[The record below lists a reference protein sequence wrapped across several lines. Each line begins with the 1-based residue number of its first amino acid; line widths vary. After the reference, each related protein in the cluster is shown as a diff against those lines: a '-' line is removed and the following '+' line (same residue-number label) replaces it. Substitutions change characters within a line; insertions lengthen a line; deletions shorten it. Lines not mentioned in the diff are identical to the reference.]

1 MRFGIAALVLAPLAW
16 RQSDGRPG
24 WRTLL
29 LYAAMGLCLA
39 GFFGTMFWAAHRS
52 VHCPWRPC
60 SSACRCWRTASAGAG
75 RRTARGQAARHSR
88 ARGERGAGLA
98 WAENGGDFSGMQ
110 LGFGE
115 LGFFFGCVASALY
128 PVLSKWGLANGSL
141 PTQAGLRTF
150 WSLVAGAVLIGLMG
164 AIWERPAAL
173 LHMNLLDLL
182 LVTYLGV
189 FSSAMTFFLQQ
200 RATSALTPGR

>member
-1 MRFGIAALVLAPLAW
+1 M
-16 RQSDGRPG
+16 
-24 WRTLL
+24 
-29 LYAAMGLCLA
+29 
-39 GFFGTMFWAAHRS
+39 
-52 VHCPWRPC
+52 
-60 SSACRCWRTASAGAG
+60 
-75 RRTARGQAARHSR
+75 
-88 ARGERGAGLA
+88 
-98 WAENGGDFSGMQ
+98 
-110 LGFGE
+110 
-115 LGFFFGCVASALY
+115 
-128 PVLSKWGLANGSL
+128 

-200 RATSALTPGR
+200 RAASALTPGR